1 MKRSVSLLLR
11 LSLSAVLGSVCLLVR
26 AQDAPPQEAFQ
37 AVHLIKVDTATHPE
51 AEKTMLAAIADMNK
65 AIVKAGC
72 KTCIYHL
79 WKVAG
84 DSGKGLNYLQIS
96 YWPGR
101 EVYEKVHNSA
111 EYAAASKNWE
121 SLRSVVADEGYFRF
135 VELKP

>member
-1 MKRSVSLLLR
+1 MKNAVSLLQR
-11 LSLSAVLGSVCLLVR
+11 LTLCAAFASGCLL
-26 AQDAPPQEAFQ
+26 AQAEDTPPLEAFQ
-37 AVHLIKVDTATHPE
+37 AVHLIRVDPTSHPE
-51 AEKTMLAAIADMNK
+51 AEKTMLAAIAEMNK

-72 KTCIYHL
+72 ETCIYHL

-84 DSGKGLNYLQIS
+84 DSGGGINYMQIS

-111 EYAAASKNWE
+111 EYSEASKNWQ

>member
-1 MKRSVSLLLR
+1 MKIAISLLQR
-11 LSLSAVLGSVCLLVR
+11 LALCAAFASGCLLAQ

-37 AVHLIKVDTATHPE
+37 AVHLIRVDTTSHPA
-51 AEKTMLAAIADMNK
+51 AEKTILAAIAEMNK

-84 DSGKGLNYLQIS
+84 DSTGRLNYLQIS

-101 EVYEKVHNSA
+101 EVYEKVHSSA
-111 EYAAASKNWE
+111 EYNEASKNWQ
-121 SLRSVVADEGYFRF
+121 SLRSVVADEDYFRF